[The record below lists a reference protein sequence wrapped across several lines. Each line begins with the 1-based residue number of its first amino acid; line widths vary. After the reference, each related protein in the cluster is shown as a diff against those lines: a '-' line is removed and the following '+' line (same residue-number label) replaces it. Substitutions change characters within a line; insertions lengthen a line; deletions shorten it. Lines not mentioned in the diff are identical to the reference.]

1 MNTEMFTEKA
11 QEMISHSNTPERAT
25 ALMNAFDHAQ
35 YKMSE
40 NDWNCDQAMDFMEY
54 VSNSCP
60 NTPPTPD
67 PEFINELYKEASD
80 LTQKV
85 ESFLTSYQFY
95 FEQFK
100 IPTRVNLFS
109 AITHLES
116 MIDKYG
122 IK

>member
-54 VSNSCP
+54 VSNP
-60 NTPPTPD
+60 YRYPLPAPD

-80 LTQKV
+80 LIQKV
-85 ESFLTSYQFY
+85 ESFLASYQFY
-95 FEQFK
+95 FEQFG
-100 IPTRVNLFS
+100 IPTEGDLFS
-109 AITHLES
+109 ATGHLED
-116 MIDKYG
+116 MMLGGYE
-122 IK
+122 